1 MPLQSLSAKPQNQL
15 TNRDSSDERVEKAA
29 TSPYGARAMA
39 LLGGNVSPI
48 QRRNIVQ
55 QVARTVGNRQVQRLL
70 GSIKGGTTGGLKVGV
85 NPEELGQA
93 EVGYGGTPERQE
105 GACGCGP
112 SCHCG
117 DNGAETE
124 EASSPVSETAGSA
137 GLGGIATIERTIGDG
152 HDLASPRFSG
162 DPELEAAFD
171 DERAVRRGQ
180 NGEHVRKIQQALIDL
195 GFKLPRFGADAN
207 FGSETSRA
215 VKSFQRN
222 SQLLGRD
229 GDGVVGPVTMENL
242 DQRFGTAVP
251 APSPNVTIT
260 ENVTDGPHHNPAG
273 EFLWQIGWNT
283 TGRDGFIVQEINN
296 VYNAQNCN
304 GSANNQVVQTPRYWE
319 AWRVNAAGQV
329 TPNLGAVNDIWSR
342 LRRPGL
348 KGNWSMNANVFFINN
363 LEPAANFTAGGVRD
377 AGDLQAT
384 TTQPGNLGTSL
395 LTRHAG
401 GVWDN
406 CGANNTHTPA

>member
-1 MPLQSLSAKPQNQL
+1 MPLQSLQTKPQNQF
-15 TNRDSSDERVEKAA
+15 NNSDSSDERVENPA
-29 TSPYGARAMA
+29 TSSYGARAMA

-70 GSIKGGTTGGLKVGV
+70 GSIKSGATGGLKQGV
-85 NPEELGQA
+85 SPEELGQA
-93 EVGYGGTPERQE
+93 QIGYGGIPERQE

-112 SCHCG
+112 TCNCG
-117 DNGAETE
+117 DKGE
-124 EASSPVSETAGSA
+124 EATVPVSETSDVA
-137 GLGGIATIERTIGDG
+137 GLGGISSSSTIERTIGDG
-152 HDLASPRFSG
+152 HDLVSPRFSG
-162 DPELEAAFD
+162 DPQLEAAFD
-171 DERAVRRGQ
+171 NEQMVRQGQ

-195 GFKLPRFGADAN
+195 GFQLPRFGVDGN
-207 FGSETSRA
+207 FGSETKRA

-229 GDGVVGPVTMENL
+229 GDGVIGPVTMENM
-242 DQRFGTAVP
+242 DNRFGAAAP
-251 APSPNVTIT
+251 APTPNVTVT
-260 ENVTDGPHHNPAG
+260 ENVTDGPHHLPAG

-283 TGRDGFIVQEINN
+283 TGRNGFIVQEINN
-296 VYNAQNCN
+296 VYNAQNCD

-348 KGNWSMNANVFFINN
+348 KGNWTMNANVFFVNN
-363 LEPAANFTAGGVRD
+363 LEPAANFVTGSVRD
-377 AGDLQAT
+377 AGDLQST

-406 CGANNTHTPA
+406 CGTNNTHTPA